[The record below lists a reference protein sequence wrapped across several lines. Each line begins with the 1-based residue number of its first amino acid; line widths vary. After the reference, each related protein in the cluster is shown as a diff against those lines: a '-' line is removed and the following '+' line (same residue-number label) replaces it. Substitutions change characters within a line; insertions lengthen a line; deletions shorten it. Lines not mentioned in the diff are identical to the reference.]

1 VNKRSE
7 EHGSRRNPR
16 SVLRVPVISLN
27 YSGVIP
33 QHKLGSHSIINCGD
47 RQSHLLPTSIVFFL
61 LLLLLLPLYWPPTTR
76 TRYNTTHAYHR
87 DQKHHTVQS
96 PRVLGQLLKGDT
108 MPRKLTGAHTMMFP
122 SWADC
127 LCCHE
132 GADET
137 NKCSSDLGERFRR
150 KSIPLDHLK

>member
-122 SWADC
+122 SCQTASAATREPTKQTSAPQTSESDS
-127 LCCHE
+127 
-132 GADET
+132 DT
-137 NKCSSDLGERFRR
+137 NQSPW
-150 KSIPLDHLK
+150 IT